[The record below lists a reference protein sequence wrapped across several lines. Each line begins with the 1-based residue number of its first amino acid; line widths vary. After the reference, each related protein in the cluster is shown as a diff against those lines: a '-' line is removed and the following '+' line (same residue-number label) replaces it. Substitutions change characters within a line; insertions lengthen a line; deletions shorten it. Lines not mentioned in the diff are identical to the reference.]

1 MNKLGFSFLLIIIS
15 FFTLSSEDK
24 IQESIK
30 KILPAGAKIEL
41 IKESDIKGLYEVY
54 YGDLEPIYVSKDGQ
68 FFIYGDLFHITNN
81 GISNITN
88 INLAKKRKAIIE
100 EISTKDFISF
110 KAENEQYQV
119 TVFTDVDCGYC
130 RKLHDNIKEYNRLGI
145 TINYAAF
152 PRSGIGTSS
161 FTKMVGAWCSRN
173 PKESISK
180 LKNNENIDMSF
191 CDNQP
196 VAKQFAIGQ
205 KLGVNGTPSIFLSDG
220 SFFPGYLSP
229 EDLLKEL
236 KS

>member
-1 MNKLGFSFLLIIIS
+1 VNKLGFSFLLIIIS
-15 FFTLSSEDK
+15 FLTLSSENK
-24 IQESIK
+24 IQESIQ
-30 KILPAGAKIEL
+30 KILPEGAKIEL
-41 IKESDIKGLYEVY
+41 IEESDIKGLYAVY

-68 FFIYGDLFHITNN
+68 YFIYGDLFQITNN
-81 GISNITN
+81 SISNITN

-110 KAENEQYQV
+110 KAEKEKYQV

-130 RKLHDNIKEYNRLGI
+130 RKLHDNIKEYNKLGI

-173 PKESISK
+173 PKESITK

-229 EDLLKEL
+229 EDLLTKL

>member
-1 MNKLGFSFLLIIIS
+1 MCIR
-15 FFTLSSEDK
+15 D
-24 IQESIK
+24 
-30 KILPAGAKIEL
+30 
-41 IKESDIKGLYEVY
+41 
-54 YGDLEPIYVSKDGQ
+54 
-68 FFIYGDLFHITNN
+68 
-81 GISNITN
+81 
-88 INLAKKRKAIIE
+88 R
-100 EISTKDFISF
+100 
-110 KAENEQYQV
+110 
-119 TVFTDVDCGYC
+119 
-130 RKLHDNIKEYNRLGI
+130 EYNKLGI

-161 FTKMVGAWCSRN
+161 FTKMVGAWCSKN
-173 PKESISK
+173 PKESITK

-205 KLGVNGTPSIFLSDG
+205 RLGVNGTPSIFLSDG